1 MPPCSITMGTPSI
14 CSPRSDARSQAR
26 IYVKLIDRAEG
37 FGQRIALDDRTGAYR
52 YSDLLRGS
60 ARGATRLLDGSAD
73 LDGERVVFMVE
84 PSFEYVRVQWSI
96 WRAGGV
102 AVPLC
107 LTHPA
112 PELEYVLDTVRPEV
126 AIASDTYAALLR
138 PLAEARDI
146 DFLDVG
152 DVDAEPGPLPEID
165 STRPAMILFT
175 SGTTGRPKGVV
186 TTHANIEAQI
196 RSLVEAWEWA
206 EDDRILL
213 TLPLH
218 HIHGIVNVIGCAL
231 WSGARCDVL
240 PAFDAA
246 EVVDRLANGELT
258 LYMAVP
264 TIYHRLIAHLEQMSD
279 EDRSTFREGVGA
291 LRLMVSGS
299 AALPVPVLERWRE
312 LSGHTLLERYGMTE
326 IGMGLSN
333 SYQGERFPGS
343 VGTPLPGV
351 EVRLVDDDGGETG
364 SGRPGEIQVR
374 GPSVF
379 HGYWERPEDTA
390 DAFTGDGW
398 FRTGDTAVV
407 EDGRYRILGRT
418 SVDILKTGGEK
429 VSALEIE
436 ELLLSHEAVS
446 EAAVVGIDDPEWG
459 QRVVAVVVPSAE
471 AGGEDLR
478 AWLKTRLAPH
488 KVPKE
493 IHLADSLPRNAMGKT
508 MKPEVVEMV
517 LAGN

>member
-1 MPPCSITMGTPSI
+1 LTLP
-14 CSPRSDARSQAR
+14 
-26 IYVKLIDRAEG
+26 LIDRAREWSH
-37 FGQRIALDDRTGAYR
+37 RVAI
-52 YSDLLRGS
+52 SDQAGTQTYAVLLAGS
-60 ARGATRLLDGSAD
+60 ERGAARLLDGNTD
-73 LDGERVVFMVE
+73 LDEARIVFMVE
-84 PSFEYVRVQWSI
+84 PSFDYVAVQWAI

-112 PELEYVLDTVRPEV
+112 PELVYVLDTTTPVM
-126 AIASDTYAALLR
+126 AIASPGYADLLR
-138 PLAEARDI
+138 PLAEARGI
-146 DFLDVG
+146 RFLLVEEMNQDPV
-152 DVDAEPGPLPEID
+152 PLPRIEPD
-165 STRPAMILFT
+165 RRAMILFT

-196 RSLVEAWEWA
+196 RSLVEAWEWEA
-206 EDDRILL
+206 DDRILL

-231 WSGARCDVL
+231 WSGARCDML
-240 PAFDAA
+240 PSFAA
-246 EVVDRLANGELT
+246 DQVVDRLSATDLT

-264 TIYHRLIAHLEQMSD
+264 TIYHRLIAHLDQASD
-279 EDRSTFREGVGA
+279 DANSAFLEGVGR

-333 SYQGERFPGS
+333 PYRGERIPGS
-343 VGTPLPGV
+343 VGTLLPGV
-351 EVRLVDDDGGETG
+351 EVRLVGDDGSEVTG
-364 SGRPGEIQVR
+364 DEPGEIQVR
-374 GPSVF
+374 GPTVF
-379 HGYWERPEDTA
+379 LEYWERPEDTES
-390 DAFTGDGW
+390 AFTTDGW

-407 EDGRYRILGRT
+407 ENGRYRILGRS

-436 ELLLSHEAVS
+436 DVLLGHQAIS

-459 QRVVAVVVPSAE
+459 QRVVAVLVASGPVE
-471 AGGEDLR
+471 GEELKH
-478 AWLKTRLAPH
+478 WLKGQLASH

-493 IHLADSLPRNAMGKT
+493 FHFTDSLPRNAMGKT
-508 MKPEVVEMV
+508 QKPDVVRMLGERV
-517 LAGN
+517 

>member
-1 MPPCSITMGTPSI
+1 MN
-14 CSPRSDARSQAR
+14 
-26 IYVKLIDRAEG
+26 LIDRAFDHAE
-37 FGQRIALDDRTGAYR
+37 RIAISDRYGTYT
-52 YSDLLRGS
+52 YSDLLQGS
-60 ARGATRLLDGSAD
+60 ARGAARLLEGSDD
-73 LDGERVVFMVE
+73 LRGDRVVFMVE
-84 PSFEYVRVQWSI
+84 PSYEYVRVQWSI
-96 WRAGGV
+96 WRAGAV

-112 PELEYVLDTVRPEV
+112 PELEYVLETVKPGW
-126 AIASDTYAALLR
+126 AIVSDSYADLLR
-138 PLAEARDI
+138 PLAEARGI
-146 DFLDVG
+146 DLVTVG
-152 DVDAEPGPLPEID
+152 EVHAEPGPLPQVH
-165 STRPAMILFT
+165 SARPAMILFT

-186 TTHANIEAQI
+186 TTHVNIEAQI
-196 RSLVEAWEWA
+196 RSLIEAWEWDQ
-206 EDDRILL
+206 EDRILL

-240 PAFDAA
+240 PAFEAA
-246 EVVDRLANGELT
+246 EVIDRLTQGDLT

-264 TIYHRLIAHLEQMSD
+264 TIYHRLIAHLDQASQEKR
-279 EDRSTFREGVGA
+279 DRFREGVTA

-333 SYQGERFPGS
+333 SYRGERFPGS

-351 EVRLVDDDGGETG
+351 EVRLVDDEARPIDDGQ
-364 SGRPGEIQVR
+364 PGEIQVR
-374 GPSVF
+374 GPTVF
-379 HGYWERPEDTA
+379 HDYWERPEDTVE
-390 DAFTGDGW
+390 AFTDDGW

-407 EDGRYRILGRT
+407 EDSRYRILGRT

-471 AGGEDLR
+471 IDGDDLR

-493 IHLADSLPRNAMGKT
+493 IHLAESWPRNAMGKT
-508 MKPEVVEMV
+508 LKPDVVQMV
-517 LAGN
+517 LARI

>member
-1 MPPCSITMGTPSI
+1 MTLP
-14 CSPRSDARSQAR
+14 
-26 IYVKLIDRAEG
+26 LIDRAREWSH
-37 FGQRIALDDRTGAYR
+37 RVAI
-52 YSDLLRGS
+52 SDQAGTHTYAVLLAGS
-60 ARGATRLLDGSAD
+60 ERGAARLLDGNTD
-73 LDGERVVFMVE
+73 LDEARIVFMVE
-84 PSFEYVRVQWSI
+84 PSFDYVAVQWAI

-112 PELEYVLDTVRPEV
+112 PELEYVLDTTTPVM
-126 AIASDTYAALLR
+126 AIASPGYADLLR
-138 PLAEARDI
+138 PLAEARGI
-146 DFLDVG
+146 RFLLVEEMNQDPV
-152 DVDAEPGPLPEID
+152 PLPRIEPD
-165 STRPAMILFT
+165 RRAMILFT

-196 RSLVEAWEWA
+196 RSLVEAWEWEA
-206 EDDRILL
+206 DDRILL

-231 WSGARCDVL
+231 WSGSRCDML
-240 PAFDAA
+240 PSFAA
-246 EVVDRLANGELT
+246 DQVVDRLSATDLT

-264 TIYHRLIAHLEQMSD
+264 TIYHRLIAHLDQASD
-279 EDRSTFREGVGA
+279 DANSAFLEGVGR

-333 SYQGERFPGS
+333 PYRGERIPGS
-343 VGTPLPGV
+343 VGTLLPGV
-351 EVRLVDDDGGETG
+351 EVRLVGDDGSEVTG
-364 SGRPGEIQVR
+364 DEPGEIQVR
-374 GPSVF
+374 GPTVF
-379 HGYWERPEDTA
+379 LEYWERPEDTES
-390 DAFTGDGW
+390 AFTTDGW

-407 EDGRYRILGRT
+407 ENGRYRILGRS

-436 ELLLSHEAVS
+436 DVLLGHQAIS

-459 QRVVAVVVPSAE
+459 QRVVAVLVASGPVE
-471 AGGEDLR
+471 GEELKH
-478 AWLKTRLAPH
+478 WLKGQLASH

-493 IHLADSLPRNAMGKT
+493 FHFTDSLPRNAMGKT
-508 MKPEVVEMV
+508 QKPDVVRMLGERV
-517 LAGN
+517 